1 MLSILCPY
9 VKTSFTRPCTQ
20 HNHLSTLF
28 SASFRLLWGA
38 TCFLQCC
45 ANLLENPC
53 AEMLLPSPF
62 TGSMIKFYRVVTV
75 ELYFGFIHLLPCK
88 LRGCKPVMPLRFG
101 YCAIVNVHC
110 ACGAL
115 FFSPILYCGGF
126 SPSRIFDMFFV
137 SIL

>member
-38 TCFLQCC
+38 KCFLQCC
-45 ANLLENPC
+45 ANLPENPC

-75 ELYFGFIHLLPCK
+75 ELSFRLYSSLAVQTPRLQICHAITLRILCYCK
-88 LRGCKPVMPLRFG
+88 CPLRLRRF
-101 YCAIVNVHC
+101 V
-110 ACGAL
+110 
-115 FFSPILYCGGF
+115 FSPILYCGCF